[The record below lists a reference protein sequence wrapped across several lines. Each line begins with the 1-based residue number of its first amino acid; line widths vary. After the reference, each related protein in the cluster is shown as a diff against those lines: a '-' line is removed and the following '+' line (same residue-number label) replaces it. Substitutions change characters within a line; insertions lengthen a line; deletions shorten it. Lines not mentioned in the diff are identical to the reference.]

1 MYKEAGKKYVLILI
15 YVSHNMQEKL
25 CSQPGNLLSVRPV
38 KPLLKLIVFSEILWK
53 PVLP

>member
-1 MYKEAGKKYVLILI
+1 MYKEAGKICFDSDLCQ
-15 YVSHNMQEKL
+15 SQHAGKL
-25 CSQPGNLLSVRPV
+25 CSQPVNLPSVRPV